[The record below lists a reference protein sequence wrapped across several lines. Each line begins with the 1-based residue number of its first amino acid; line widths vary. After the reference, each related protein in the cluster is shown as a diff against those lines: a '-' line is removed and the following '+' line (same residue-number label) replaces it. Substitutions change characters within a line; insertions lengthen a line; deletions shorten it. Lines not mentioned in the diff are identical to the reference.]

1 MVFGLSGQKT
11 STARRNEYNSLK
23 KIMRRVHTP
32 SLACQRNDSL
42 DDCQKMIMTSDPHE
56 PETLMNSPPLDI
68 TFQKSSEK
76 LSMLN
81 ESKRLPIKVDVS
93 VKILP
98 KTAKSQEPQMS
109 AVHV

>member
-1 MVFGLSGQKT
+1 MD
-11 STARRNEYNSLK
+11 
-23 KIMRRVHTP
+23 
-32 SLACQRNDSL
+32 ACQ
-42 DDCQKMIMTSDPHE
+42 KIITISDPHE

-68 TFQKSSEK
+68 AFQKSSEK

-81 ESKRLPIKVDVS
+81 KSKRLPIKVDVS

-98 KTAKSQEPQMS
+98 KTAKNQELQMS

>member
-1 MVFGLSGQKT
+1 MVFGLSGHKT

-23 KIMRRVHTP
+23 KVMRRMHTP
-32 SLACQRNDSL
+32 SLACQRNDSM
-42 DDCQKMIMTSDPHE
+42 DDCQEIFMTRDPHKS
-56 PETLMNSPPLDI
+56 ETLMNSPHLDI

-81 ESKRLPIKVDVS
+81 KSKRLSIKMDVS

-98 KTAKSQEPQMS
+98 KTAKSQES
-109 AVHV
+109 RAVHV